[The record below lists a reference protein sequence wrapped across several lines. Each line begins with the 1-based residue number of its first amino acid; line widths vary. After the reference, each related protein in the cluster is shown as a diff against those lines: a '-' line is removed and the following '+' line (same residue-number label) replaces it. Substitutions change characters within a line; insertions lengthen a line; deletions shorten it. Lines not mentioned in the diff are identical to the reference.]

1 MAETGKSSS
10 LKATFKFLRGAVVT
24 LLLVAAVFG
33 ARYALGPWLEGRA
46 PFSFFYVPIIAA
58 AWLGGWL
65 AGLSITVLCAAL
77 GFYFFLSPG
86 ASLEVQF
93 TADAGV
99 LAIFLAEAAVITL
112 LVDRLSYSSR
122 RAKDLVS
129 AERDAREQEER
140 TKNLLELTTNHVPT
154 SIAYLDR
161 QQNFVFANS
170 TFDQWFGKKPREV
183 VGRSLAEVLPPQQ
196 LKERASYIEAALAGR
211 KVSFDAL
218 CQTSL
223 GKNRYHTITYT
234 PDVTPAGQVRGF
246 VAMEQDVTEAKEREA
261 RLAWSEERFRQ
272 LVDNLPSHVFYV
284 KERDPHRVIYV
295 SPAYEKL
302 WGATASS
309 LYANPLGLL
318 NSVHPDDRAKLLAAS
333 EAEGRGQGSTVE
345 YRLVQPDGS
354 VRWILDR
361 SFPIYNQAG
370 EAYRTAGIA
379 ADVTERKL
387 AELEKQKLL
396 DAERRARELANMHRA
411 KLYALFMQ
419 APGAVSIA
427 TGPELRYELANETY
441 TRMTGKGELVG
452 RTVAEVYEGLDP
464 KIMEII
470 QRVAFNGERFT
481 SDEIQIELDWQND
494 GHVYPRF
501 FNLLYEPVF
510 SPEGRPDGIMSFS
523 YEITQQVVARKL
535 LEASQDALK
544 ESEQNF
550 RNLAEAVPHM
560 VWTAEPDGRPS
571 FFNRRWADYT
581 GVAPQEGFGGDWSRF
596 LHREDVA
603 QMGTR
608 WKKSLRTGVPMEQ
621 EARLL
626 RKDGVYRWHLI
637 RATAVRE
644 DSGKLVRWYGTVT
657 DIQDLHEA
665 MNARDRLLSI
675 CSHELKTPV
684 TSLKLQNQ
692 LVRRAIEKKD
702 PTAFDPSRI
711 TNLVERADTQLDR
724 LSRLIEEMLDFSR
737 ISQGKFSISP
747 ARGDLSQTV
756 RDAVERMR
764 PLFQAKSVPLKVD
777 VEDGIEASFDSLRVE
792 QVVSNLLDNALK
804 YGDGKPVA
812 LEVAK
817 GANQVSMRVVDGG
830 AGIAPEYQDRIF
842 EPYERALS
850 HDNSITGLG
859 MGLYIT
865 RQILNAHGG
874 SVSVQSAPS
883 KGAEF
888 RVNFP
893 LSGRPGPEIR
903 PS

>member
-1 MAETGKSSS
+1 MAESGKSSS
-10 LKATFKFLRGAVVT
+10 LKATLKFLRGASIT
-24 LLLVAAVFG
+24 LLLVAAVAG
-33 ARYALGPWLEGRA
+33 ARYGLNPFLEGRA
-46 PFSFFYVPIIAA
+46 PFSFFYVPVIAA
-58 AWLGGWL
+58 AWLGGWMGGVAVTAL
-65 AGLSITVLCAAL
+65 SAGVGYYLFVNPPLTFEPMAN
-77 GFYFFLSPG
+77 
-86 ASLEVQF
+86 
-93 TADAGV
+93 ADAGV
-99 LAIFLAEAAVITL
+99 IGLFLAEAFVITL
-112 LVDRLSYSSR
+112 LVHNLGRSSR

-129 AERDAREQEER
+129 AEREAREQEER
-140 TKNLLELTTNHVPT
+140 AKNLLQLTTNHVPT

-161 QQNFVFANS
+161 QLNYVFANS
-170 TFDQWFGKKPREV
+170 TYEQWFGKKPHELI
-183 VGRSLAEVLPPQQ
+183 GRPMSDILTPAQM
-196 LKERASYIEAALAGR
+196 KERAPYYESALAGQ
-211 KVSFDAL
+211 KVTFDSL
-218 CQTSL
+218 CHTSL
-223 GKNRYHTITYT
+223 GKNRHHAITYT

-246 VAMEQDVTEAKEREA
+246 VVMAQDVTDAKEREA
-261 RLAWSEERFRQ
+261 RLQWSEERFRQ
-272 LVDNLPSHVFYV
+272 LVDNLPNHVFYV

-318 NSVHPDDRAKLLAAS
+318 NSVHQEDRAKLLAAS
-333 EAEGRGQGSTVE
+333 ESEGRGEGSTVE
-345 YRLVQPDGS
+345 YRLVQADGS

-361 SFPIYNQAG
+361 SFPIYNGAG

-387 AELEKQKLL
+387 AEIEKQRLL
-396 DAERRARELANMHRA
+396 DAERRARELANAHRA

-427 TGPELRYELANETY
+427 TGPDLRYELANETY

-452 RTVAEVYEGLDP
+452 RTVEEVYEGLDP
-464 KIMEII
+464 KIMDII
-470 QRVAFNGERFT
+470 RRVAFNGERFT
-481 SDEIQIELDWQND
+481 SDEIQIDLDWQGD

-510 SPEGRPDGIMSFS
+510 SPEGKPEGIMSFS

-644 DSGKLVRWYGTVT
+644 ETGKLVRWYGTVT

-665 MNARDRLLSI
+665 MNARDRLLTI

-702 PTAFDPSRI
+702 PTAFEPKRI

-737 ISQGKFSISP
+737 ISQGKFSVTP
-747 ARGDLSQTV
+747 TRGDLSATV
-756 RDAVERMR
+756 REAAERMR
-764 PLFQAKSVPLKVD
+764 PIFQSKNVPLDVR
-777 VEDGIEASFDSLRVE
+777 VEDGIETSFDSLRVE
-792 QVVSNLLDNALK
+792 QVISNLLDNALK
-804 YGDGKPVA
+804 YGNGKPVA
-812 LEVAK
+812 LELRLNGGQVAL
-817 GANQVSMRVVDGG
+817 RVVDGG
-830 AGIAPEYQDRIF
+830 MGIAAEYQDRIF

-850 HDNSITGLG
+850 PESVTGLG

-874 SVSVQSAPS
+874 SVSVLSAPAQ
-883 KGAEF
+883 GAEF
-888 RVNFP
+888 RVSFP
-893 LSGRPGPEIR
+893 MGPRSGTEARPN
-903 PS
+903 